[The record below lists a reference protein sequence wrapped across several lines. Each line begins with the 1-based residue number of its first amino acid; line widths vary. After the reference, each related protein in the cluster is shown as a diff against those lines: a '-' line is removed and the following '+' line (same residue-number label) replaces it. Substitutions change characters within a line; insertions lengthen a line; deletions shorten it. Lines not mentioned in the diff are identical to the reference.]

1 MKFCNW
7 FNWFK
12 RKFPKFPVYM
22 KDSWG
27 EVTKLQEINTEQGTL
42 TFTVEGSFV
51 VGVSAMRYE
60 GTEGNLTLLS
70 ESQISWSDV
79 GAVTPD
85 PFGFRFY
92 KNPAAPRGLR
102 KQ

>member
-1 MKFCNW
+1 LETGD
-7 FNWFK
+7 
-12 RKFPKFPVYM
+12 PVPVGSIVKYQLYYRN
-22 KDSWG
+22 DTG
-27 EVTKLQEINTEQGTL
+27 VVTKLTEVDTTQGTV
-42 TFTVEGSFV
+42 TFTVEGSFLI
-51 VGVSAMRYE
+51 GVSAMRYE